1 MHRRIRKCHP
11 VLNVTAGIKGKDLNI
26 DDLDKVMLYNIMW
39 HQVGGKPSADNKD
52 NKVVFAA
59 VTGLAMFARI
69 KAIRLL
75 TVPVILEDGPP
86 GGGKKKFMGTCNK

>member
-1 MHRRIRKCHP
+1 MDRRIRKCHP
-11 VLNVTAGIKGKDLNI
+11 VLNVTAGIKGKDLDI
-26 DDLDKVMLYNIMW
+26 DDLDKVVYSIVW
-39 HQVGGKPSADNKD
+39 HQVGGKPNADNKD

-75 TVPVILEDGPP
+75 TVPSIVGDGPP